1 MKSTYNRAEHQR
13 QRAEIERHF
22 GGLDKATD
30 LRNIGVDSPFA
41 LRAFVDHIRNVD
53 VVMAF
58 HGSTPEWWL
67 VKGEVMLR
75 QIATG
80 DSARRAS
87 MAAVIVP
94 NLEMVEFLSTAI
106 EFMEKGEWPVQRS
119 DWVCPSRSARNYA
132 PAVFAKHP
140 DSEGIPKPIFAAAMQ
155 RLLKAGQI
163 RVEKYGRPSEPRTK
177 LAPP

>member
-1 MKSTYNRAEHQR
+1 MRSTYDRAEHQR

-30 LRNIGVDSPFA
+30 LRNIGVDSPFSLSA
-41 LRAFVDHIRNVD
+41 LVDLLRHVD

-67 VKGEVMLR
+67 VKGDAMLR

-80 DSARRAS
+80 GSARRAS

-119 DWVCPSRSARNYA
+119 DWVCPSRSARTTPLPSSRSTRIA
-132 PAVFAKHP
+132 RASPSQSSRRRCS
-140 DSEGIPKPIFAAAMQ
+140 DS
-155 RLLKAGQI
+155 
-163 RVEKYGRPSEPRTK
+163 
-177 LAPP
+177 

>member
-58 HGSTPEWWL
+58 HGSTPEWTCPALVERDWL
-67 VKGEVMLR
+67 
-75 QIATG
+75 I
-80 DSARRAS
+80 
-87 MAAVIVP
+87 
-94 NLEMVEFLSTAI
+94 
-106 EFMEKGEWPVQRS
+106 W
-119 DWVCPSRSARNYA
+119 
-132 PAVFAKHP
+132 
-140 DSEGIPKPIFAAAMQ
+140 
-155 RLLKAGQI
+155 
-163 RVEKYGRPSEPRTK
+163 RPFFRTEPG
-177 LAPP
+177 L